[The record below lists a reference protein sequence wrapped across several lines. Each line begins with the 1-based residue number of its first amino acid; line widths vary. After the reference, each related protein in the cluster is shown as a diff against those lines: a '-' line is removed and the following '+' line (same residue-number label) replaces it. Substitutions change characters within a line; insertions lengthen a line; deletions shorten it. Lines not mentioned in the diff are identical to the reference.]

1 MVLVLTEILIL
12 FEEHERNREW
22 FEKNYDALVDIYDGK
37 FIAIYK
43 QAVIDSDEDVGRLV
57 ENVEKKYPLDSVSIQ
72 YVSKEKLQLIL

>member
-1 MVLVLTEILIL
+1 MSEILVL

-22 FEKNYDALVDIYDGK
+22 FEKNYDELVKIYDGK

-43 QAVIDSDEDVGRLV
+43 QEVIDSHEDVGRLV
-57 ENVEKKYPLDSVSIQ
+57 EKIEKKHSLDSVSIE

>member
-1 MVLVLTEILIL
+1 MSEILVL

-22 FEKNYDALVDIYDGK
+22 FEKNYDELVEIYDGR

-43 QAVIDSDEDVGRLV
+43 QAVIDSHEDVGRLV
-57 ENVEKKYPLDSVSIQ
+57 EKTEKKYPLDRVSIE